1 MKELYKMVEWQ
12 GGCGL
17 WYCNSVQKL
26 ATNASAWWFP
36 SRVWGMNLSE
46 FAIML
51 KDKYGAKLKM
61 LHNDFY
67 DNSDSLLF
75 YWEKEDGSKCHQF
88 VLDTNKVA
96 RQKKVMI

>member
-1 MKELYKMVEWQ
+1 MKEIYKIEEWQ
-12 GGCGL
+12 AGSGL
-17 WYCNSVQKL
+17 WYCNSIQNL
-26 ATNASAWWFP
+26 AADSSAWWFP

-46 FAIML
+46 FATML

-61 LHNDFY
+61 LHSDYN
-67 DNSDSLLF
+67 NSDSLLF
-75 YWEKEDGSKCHQF
+75 YWEKEDRSKCHQF